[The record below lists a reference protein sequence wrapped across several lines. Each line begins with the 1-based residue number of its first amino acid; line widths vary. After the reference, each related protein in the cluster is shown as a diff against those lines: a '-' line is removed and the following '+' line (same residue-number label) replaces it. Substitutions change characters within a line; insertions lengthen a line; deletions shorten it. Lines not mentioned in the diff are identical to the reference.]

1 MTSGLTKKNVPPVWR
16 EHWYNAKVSKKSN
29 GAQNP
34 LLLTVPAAGEEPEMK
49 TDKTDLSKRIMLK
62 EGL

>member
-1 MTSGLTKKNVPPVWR
+1 MQRLVKKIAV
-16 EHWYNAKVSKKSN
+16 
-29 GAQNP
+29 AQNP

-49 TDKTDLSKRIMLK
+49 IDKTDLSKRTMLK